1 MKIIVQRVLSASVV
15 INSQEISKIGLG
27 YLILLGIT
35 FDDSEQDIEYLC
47 QKIAKLRIF
56 NDLEQKMNLNILD
69 VDGDVLVVS
78 QFTLYADTLKG
89 NRPSFIAA
97 ARPEQAN
104 ILYEKFLNSLANV
117 LHKNIFAG
125 KFGADMKVALVNDGP
140 VTIIIDSKQK

>member
-104 ILYEKFLNSLANV
+104 ILYEKFLSSLANV

-125 KFGADMKVALVNDGP
+125 KFGADMKVALVNEGP